1 MGDTR
6 RLIAHLKAVGLIRFS
21 MVKMPEIIKEDA
33 EMQSNNKTVLKK
45 VAKVLRKLTHGIPIY
60 NNLQG

>member
-45 VAKVLRKLTHGIPIY
+45 SCESAPKVDTWDS
-60 NNLQG
+60 NL